1 MNRKYLSILISFILL
16 VLSHTNLFSQA
27 EQPALEL
34 EQLVVEGIE
43 KNPILNAS
51 MNEFQAAKAK
61 ISQAGSLPDPTL
73 SFNLMNIPVN
83 SFELDQEAMTGKQ
96 LAFMQPFPFPGKLGL
111 KEKIAKEAAKT
122 AKYQYEE
129 NKIQLINQIKQI
141 YYSLYYFDHAIEI
154 TTKNKSILY
163 EFVKIA
169 ETRYSV
175 GKGIQQDVLKA
186 QVELSKLEDKLINL
200 KRKRESFT
208 ANLNKILNRDA
219 GSFVAKTG
227 FLKFKSYT
235 FTPDQLENKAEK
247 NKPVFKAYQA
257 LIRKSQ
263 KGIKLAK
270 KQYWPDFSLGI
281 AYTQREVLQNGMGGN
296 DFISGAFTMKVPL
309 YFWKKQRKKV
319 EETSLMKNKVED
331 IYSDIRNGVFAGIDD
346 QLQSLKKN
354 SELIELYKSG
364 IIPQASQ
371 SLNSA
376 IAGYQTDKVNFLTLL
391 HNQIVLF
398 NYELEYLK
406 VLSNYYKNLTRLEA
420 LTGTNL

>member
-16 VLSHTNLFSQA
+16 VLSHTNLFSQT
-27 EQPALEL
+27 EQPVLEL

-43 KNPILNAS
+43 KNPVLNAS

-61 ISQAGSLPDPTL
+61 IPQAGSLPDPTL
-73 SFNLMNIPVN
+73 SFNLMNIPIN

-111 KEKIAKEAAKT
+111 KEKIAEEAAKT

-154 TTKNKSILY
+154 TTKNKTILY

-200 KRKRESFT
+200 KRKRESFA

-219 GSFVAKTG
+219 GSFVTKTG
-227 FLKFKSYT
+227 FLEFNSYT
-235 FTPDQLENKAEK
+235 FTPDQLENQAEK
-247 NKPVFKAYQA
+247 NKPAFKAYQA

-296 DFISGAFTMKVPL
+296 DFISGVFSMKVPL